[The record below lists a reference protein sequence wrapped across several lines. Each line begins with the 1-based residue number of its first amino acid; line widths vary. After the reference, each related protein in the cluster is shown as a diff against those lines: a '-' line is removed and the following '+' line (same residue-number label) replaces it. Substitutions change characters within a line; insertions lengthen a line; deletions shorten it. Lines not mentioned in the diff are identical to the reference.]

1 MKKLELYFGNSEK
14 RKEQISNL
22 LKKHFPNIEITDEKQ
37 VEENPF
43 QPEVISNYGTI
54 RIEESQE
61 EQFNIFFKEY
71 KQLLR

>member
-1 MKKLELYFGNSEK
+1 MKKLQLYFGNSENE
-14 RKEQISNL
+14 KEQISNL
-22 LKKHFPNIEITDEKQ
+22 LKEHFPNIEITDEKQ
-37 VEENPF
+37 VEENLF

-54 RIEESQE
+54 RIAESQE